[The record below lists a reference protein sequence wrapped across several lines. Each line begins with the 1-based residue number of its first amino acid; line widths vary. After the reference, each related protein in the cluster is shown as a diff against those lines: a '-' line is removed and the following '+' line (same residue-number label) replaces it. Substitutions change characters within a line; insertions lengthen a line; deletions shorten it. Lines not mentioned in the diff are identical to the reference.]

1 MKENGKISDLTDEEL
16 KDVTGGMF
24 VDYAFGVVYFSQ
36 SERNNLSP
44 SQQQMYQVFFDG
56 DVRLVVLSDEQYDY
70 YEEKWTS

>member
-36 SERNNLSP
+36 SEWNNLSP
-44 SQQQMYQVFFDG
+44 SQQQMYQVFI
-56 DVRLVVLSDEQYDY
+56 E
-70 YEEKWTS
+70 